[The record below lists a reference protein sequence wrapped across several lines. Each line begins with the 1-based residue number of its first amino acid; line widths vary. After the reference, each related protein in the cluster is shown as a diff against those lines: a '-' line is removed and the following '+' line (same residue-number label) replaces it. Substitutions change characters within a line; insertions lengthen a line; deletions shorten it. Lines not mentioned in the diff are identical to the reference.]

1 MAEINFCPFCSAP
14 EHKLI
19 VINDKY
25 NICKECNRFFLL
37 NQILLK
43 CPKCDKTEII
53 NSDFPSPQGELILQC
68 RSCKKMAAA
77 KEFLKYNKIK

>member
-1 MAEINFCPFCSAP
+1 MTEINFCPYCSAP

-19 VINDKY
+19 NFNEKY
-25 NICKECNRFFLL
+25 NLCKECGKFFLL
-37 NQILLK
+37 SNILLK

-53 NSDFPSPQGELILQC
+53 NSDFPSPKGELILMC
-68 RSCKKMAAA
+68 KSCKKMASA